1 MWRVVTQ
8 SMGVFMAKELILV
21 AKLSDSTVLETF
33 EAIKDL
39 INDSLN
45 TTGAKI
51 QYYFWGRD
59 TGAAAEATI
68 DAIKS
73 FPKQQLI
80 SRITL
85 NYYTNNNSLFELTF
99 QRYCVDQN
107 GEPAFDSSVNDG
119 VYFNKTSS

>member
-1 MWRVVTQ
+1 MTRLEMWRVVTQ
-8 SMGVFMAKELILV
+8 SIGVFMAKKLMLV

-33 EAIKDL
+33 EAIRDL

-45 TTGAKI
+45 TIGAKT
-51 QYYFWGRD
+51 QYYFWGREA
-59 TGAAAEATI
+59 GAPAEATI

-107 GEPAFDSSVNDG
+107 LSLIHI
-119 VYFNKTSS
+119 